1 MSASANKFAIAA
13 IIAVAAF
20 SGYSMSTTQTA
31 TAQSTL
37 SSTPYFPDG
46 YVNQAVEPAQPIATF

>member
-1 MSASANKFAIAA
+1 MSAYAKKLAITA
-13 IIAVAAF
+13 IVAVAAF
-20 SGYSMSTTQTA
+20 SGYSLSTTQTA

-46 YVNQAVEPAQPIATF
+46 YVNQASEPAQVVPTF